1 MTLEDFALPRCLMNL
16 VIVTDFA
23 HISGG
28 SGRVALQTARELA
41 ELAEVESVTIFAST
55 GPIDESLLGNPK
67 LQVHVTGVDP
77 YLEMSGKAAIVA
89 GLWNHKGASE
99 IQAILRSKDPKNTIV
114 HVHSFKDAHTGSV
127 VKAASDM
134 GFPMVYT
141 AHDYSV
147 VCPHVGLYYAA
158 ERRVCTL
165 KPMSAAC
172 ICSNCQGTNMVR
184 KQFNVA
190 KFAIQTHRA
199 KIPACFDRI
208 VTVSNLSRTLLQRS
222 IDSKVEIVVIPPPI
236 EIEQGDRVRAED
248 NEVFTFVGRL
258 SPEKDP
264 VQLAIA
270 AKELSLP
277 IRFVGDGVLKDEVEK
292 ANPNAEITGWQP
304 ASKVVDF
311 LKQARA
317 VMLPS
322 LWHETFGMTVMEGV
336 ALGVPAIV
344 SNVCAAA
351 EIVDNLGAGV
361 IHAPGQK
368 DQLICAMQEFED
380 SEQVRQF
387 SETGYSNYWKSAHT
401 MQSHLESLVQL
412 YSDVLRTHGNG

>member
-1 MTLEDFALPRCLMNL
+1 MNL

-23 HISGG
+23 YISGG

-41 ELAEVESVTIFAST
+41 RLDEIESVTVFASA
-55 GPIDESLLGNPK
+55 GPIDESLQGVDK
-67 LQVHVTGVDP
+67 LTVHVAGVDP
-77 YLEMSGKAAIVA
+77 YLEMSGREAIFA
-89 GLWNHKGASE
+89 GLWNHKGAKD
-99 IQAILRSKDPKNTIV
+99 IAAILETKNPANTIV

-165 KPMSAAC
+165 KPMSLAC
-172 ICSNCQGTNMVR
+172 ICSNCQGTNLIR

-199 KIPACFDRI
+199 HIPRSFDRI
-208 VTVSNLSRTLLQRS
+208 VTVSNLSKGLLERS
-222 IDSKVEIVVIPPPI
+222 IDPTIPIEVIPPPV
-236 EIEQGDRVRAED
+236 EINREERTKAEE
-248 NEVFTFVGRL
+248 NEVFTYVGRL

-264 VQLAIA
+264 VQLAVA
-270 AKELSLP
+270 AKELDLP
-277 IRFVGDGVLKDEVEK
+277 IRFVGDGALADEVRE
-292 ANPNAEITGWQP
+292 ANPKAEVTGWQP
-304 ASKVVDF
+304 AHKVVDF
-311 LKQARA
+311 LKKARA

-322 LWHETFGMTVMEGV
+322 LWHETFGLTVMEGV

-344 SNVCAAA
+344 SSVCAAA
-351 EIVDNLGAGV
+351 EIVSQLNAGIV
-361 IHAPGQK
+361 HAPGDLQ
-368 DQLICAMQEFED
+368 QLLTAMVDFKE
-380 SEQVRQF
+380 SSVVKGF
-387 SETGYSNYWKSAHT
+387 SESGYQNYWNSAST

-412 YSDVLRTHGNG
+412 YTDVLRTHTKSR